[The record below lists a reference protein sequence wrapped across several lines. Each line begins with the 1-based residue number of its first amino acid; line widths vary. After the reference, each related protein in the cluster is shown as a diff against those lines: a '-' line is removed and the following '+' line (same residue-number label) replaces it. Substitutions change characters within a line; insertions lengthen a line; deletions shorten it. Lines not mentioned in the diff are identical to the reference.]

1 MAKFNSAISFTGKLG
16 QIVGMK
22 GMDGETYARMRTKP
36 SNPKSAAQVDQ
47 RVKMSLAGM
56 LSKITPSSL
65 LVGLNTSKRKRRSK
79 YTSIIARAAVV
90 TSTGKGV
97 LAKLPPEELVFSDGV
112 ALDVPKLKA
121 TYDGKKLTVGLEN
134 GESFTEDVAAAL
146 VIGVFANLDNGE
158 YISVNGAI
166 LSDDDTSVQIAG
178 SGGAV
183 NVYAVPL
190 GRAEGASYVSY
201 KRVIERIVEA
211 PYDYA
216 ALATIDNGQTLRYG
230 KSDFQ
235 FTTTPQA

>member
-36 SNPKSAAQVDQ
+36 SNPKTTAQVDQ
-47 RVKMSLAGM
+47 RVKMALAGM

-65 LVGLNTSKRKRRSK
+65 LVGLDTSKRKRRTK
-79 YTSIIARAAVV
+79 YTSIIARAAQV
-90 TSTGKGV
+90 TSTDKGV
-97 LAKLPPEELVFSDGV
+97 MAKLPPKELLFSDGV
-112 ALDVPKLKA
+112 TLDMPKLKA
-121 TYDGKKLTVGLEN
+121 TYDGKKLTVSLED

-146 VIGVFANLDNGE
+146 IIGVFADLDNGE

-178 SGGAV
+178 WGGAV

-201 KRVIERIVEA
+201 KRVIDRIVET

-230 KSDFQ
+230 RSKFE
-235 FTTTPQA
+235 FTSQRA